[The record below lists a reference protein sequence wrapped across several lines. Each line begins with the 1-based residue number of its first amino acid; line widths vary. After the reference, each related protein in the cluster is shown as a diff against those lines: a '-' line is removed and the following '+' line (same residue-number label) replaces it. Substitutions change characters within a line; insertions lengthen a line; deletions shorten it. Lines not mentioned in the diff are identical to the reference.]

1 MVDGLPVDPTGA
13 AGGPTGVTAGPA
25 GVTKQAKLQI
35 ERSNIRFLQEI
46 GRLARELGQRTTQP
60 QVRDIAGRIVQCCD
74 QVQSNA
80 GVEGR
85 L

>member
-1 MVDGLPVDPTGA
+1 MVDDSPFEPTGA
-13 AGGPTGVTAGPA
+13 TGGPAGVAAGPA

-46 GRLARELGQRTTQP
+46 GRLARELGQHTTQP

-80 GVEGR
+80 AVEER